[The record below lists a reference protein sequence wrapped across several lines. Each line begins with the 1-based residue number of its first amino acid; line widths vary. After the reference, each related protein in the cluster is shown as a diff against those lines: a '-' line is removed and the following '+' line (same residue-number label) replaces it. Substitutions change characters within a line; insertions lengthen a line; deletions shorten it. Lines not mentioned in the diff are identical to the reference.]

1 MNQTRVPAPQLRESL
16 FSHSLGREGLWATQA
31 GVCWPQRRTD
41 WCPLQSP
48 ESGLLLIHTQSG
60 LVRSSR
66 LDTTCQAP
74 GPAFPAPP
82 KIGGRDAHST
92 KPRTDPWSA
101 ERNIA
106 IPLFAL
112 SPRPFWPSLLS
123 LCLASP
129 SQLYYQL
136 YRVYYPTLPTSPGQA
151 GVCKCVCVCVRDAPA
166 SILSQIARPRRTRP
180 GTRVGR
186 PRTRL
191 RMGTGTKP
199 PQLSC
204 LPPKQDLSSMNI
216 VNTTYHTPTSNSSH
230 LSQRVRSSET
240 PTTTISVGHLNPTLQ
255 ERMSWPS
262 SSIYRHSTLSTVIAC
277 TPRWQ
282 QTTTYSSVRDGLDN
296 IRRR

>member
-101 ERNIA
+101 ERNMA

-112 SPRPFWPSLLS
+112 SPRPFLPSLSCLS
-123 LCLASP
+123 VSPRPPLSCTTNSTVSTILPCLHH
-129 SQLYYQL
+129 LVRL
-136 YRVYYPTLPTSPGQA
+136 V
-151 GVCKCVCVCVRDAPA
+151 CVCVCVRCTSKHP
-166 SILSQIARPRRTRP
+166 L
-180 GTRVGR
+180 
-186 PRTRL
+186 
-191 RMGTGTKP
+191 
-199 PQLSC
+199 
-204 LPPKQDLSSMNI
+204 
-216 VNTTYHTPTSNSSH
+216 SNSTATTNKTGHTSWAPSYQAAYGYGYKTPPVVLPAAETGFEQH
-230 LSQRVRSSET
+230 EHSQ
-240 PTTTISVGHLNPTLQ
+240 H
-255 ERMSWPS
+255 
-262 SSIYRHSTLSTVIAC
+262 
-277 TPRWQ
+277 
-282 QTTTYSSVRDGLDN
+282 N
-296 IRRR
+296 IPHTHQ

>member
-60 LVRSSR
+60 LVRSDR

-106 IPLFAL
+106 LPLFAL
-112 SPRPFWPSLLS
+112 SPRPFLPSLLS
-123 LCLASP
+123 LCLSSP
-129 SQLYYQL
+129 SQLYYLLTLL

-151 GVCKCVCVCVRDAPA
+151 LVFVCVLC
-166 SILSQIARPRRTRP
+166 
-180 GTRVGR
+180 
-186 PRTRL
+186 
-191 RMGTGTKP
+191 
-199 PQLSC
+199 
-204 LPPKQDLSSMNI
+204 
-216 VNTTYHTPTSNSSH
+216 TSNH
-230 LSQRVRSSET
+230 PLSNSTATATTNKTGHTSWAPSYQAAYGYGYKTPPVVLPAAET
-240 PTTTISVGHLNPTLQ
+240 GFEQH
-255 ERMSWPS
+255 E
-262 SSIYRHSTLSTVIAC
+262 HS
-277 TPRWQ
+277 Q
-282 QTTTYSSVRDGLDN
+282 HN
-296 IRRR
+296 IPHTHQ